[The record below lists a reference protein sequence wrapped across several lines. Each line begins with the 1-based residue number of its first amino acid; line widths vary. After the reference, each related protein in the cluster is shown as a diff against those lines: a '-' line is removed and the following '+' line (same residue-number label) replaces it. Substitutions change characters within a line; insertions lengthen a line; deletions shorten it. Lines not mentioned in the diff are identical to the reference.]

1 MSAIEVQNL
10 RKNYGGFEA
19 LRGVDLEVRTGSL
32 FGLLGPNG
40 AGKST
45 LIKALVGALRPSSGE
60 LRVLGLDPLREP
72 ARLRAQIG
80 YMPQSPALYED
91 LSARENVLF
100 FASAHGSPDAGKRV
114 EEVLAF
120 ADLAERADDPVHTFS
135 GGMKRRVSLA
145 CALVHQP
152 RVLFLDEPTAAV
164 DPHLRGRFWRTF
176 RDLAATGVTLFIST
190 HLMDEALL
198 CDEVAI
204 LRQGSIL
211 ATDTPQGLLQ
221 RGRSKLTV
229 RCGLAER
236 EHLIE
241 SRPEDLAEALRGYG
255 LYPEVSAVAVRADTL
270 ETVVLGLIGEEAAP

>member
-1 MSAIEVQNL
+1 MNAIEVHDL
-10 RKNYGGFEA
+10 RKDYGGFEA
-19 LRGVDLEVRTGSL
+19 LRGVDLQVRTGSL

-45 LIKALVGALRPSSGE
+45 LIKALVGALRPSSGQ
-60 LRVLGLDPLREP
+60 LSALGIDPLREP

-100 FASAHGSPDAGKRV
+100 FASAHGSPDPGKRV

-190 HLMDEALL
+190 HLMEEALL

-211 ATDTPQGLLQ
+211 VTDTPQGLLQ

-229 RCGLAER
+229 RCGSEER

-241 SRPEDLAEALRGYG
+241 SRPEDLADALRVYG
-255 LYPEVSAVAVRADTL
+255 LSPEVSAVEVRADTL
-270 ETVVLGLIGEEAAP
+270 ETVVLGLIGEDAVP